1 MGDKN
6 MMIVGYIFLGL
17 IAGVMSGLLGIG
29 GGIIIIPTLVYL
41 FHFTQHQAQGTTLAL
56 MIPPIG
62 FLAAYVYYSKGYVNI
77 KAAVLICL
85 GFFIGG
91 FFGGKICEH
100 ISDNVLQK
108 IFAILLLFLSIKM
121 FFQK

>member
-1 MGDKN
+1 
-6 MMIVGYIFLGL
+6 MIIAVYLILGVF
-17 IAGVMSGLLGIG
+17 AGVMSGVLGIG
-29 GGIIIIPTLVYL
+29 GGIIIVPVLTYI

-62 FLAAYVYYSKGYVNI
+62 LMAAYVYYTKGYVNI
-77 KAAVLICL
+77 TAAAYICV

-91 FFGGKICEH
+91 YFGGKIANCLT
-100 ISDNVLQK
+100 DDVLQK
-108 IFAILLLFLSIKM
+108 TFAILLFLISLKM